1 MLFPCL
7 LMAQAPSTPP
17 PSQPAAPA
25 ATAAAPAPDPTEDA
39 KTAYA
44 LGLLIYSSLE
54 SFDLSADELAQ
65 VQKAITDAAAGKPAL
80 SVADY
85 RTKIQ
90 AMSKARSPR
99 VLQRQKTAAK
109 AYLDKMAAEPG
120 AVKTESGLIY
130 KEVKAGTGDSPKPTD
145 TVKVNYRGTLTDG
158 TEFDS
163 SYRRNEPAQFPL
175 NRVIKCWTEGV
186 QKMKPGGKAMLGC
199 PSELAYGDRGFPPQ
213 IQPGAT
219 LVFEVELLEVV
230 PPPPAPAAPPA
241 TFTPAK
247 PATAPPAPAT
257 TPAPK

>member
-1 MLFPCL
+1 
-7 LMAQAPSTPP
+7 MAQAPSTPP
-17 PSQPAAPA
+17 PSQPTAPA
-25 ATAAAPAPDPTEDA
+25 ATAAAPAPNPAEDA

-54 SFDLSADELAQ
+54 PFDLSSDELAQ

-80 SVADY
+80 NVADY
-85 RTKIQ
+85 RAKVQ
-90 AMSKARSPR
+90 AMGTARRPR
-99 VLQRQKTAAK
+99 VVERQKAAAK
-109 AYLDKMAAEPG
+109 AYLDKLAAEPG
-120 AVKTESGLIY
+120 AVKTESGMIY
-130 KEVKAGTGDSPKPTD
+130 KEVKAGTGDSPKATD
-145 TVKVNYRGTLTDG
+145 TVKVNYRGTLIDG

-213 IQPGAT
+213 IQGGAT

-230 PPPPAPAAPPA
+230 PPPPAPPAPAAPPA

-247 PATAPPAPAT
+247 PSMATPAPAT